1 MLYSDAIYNSHT
13 MIKCTR
19 KTKLKKKKLII
30 LCWSVSDYYY
40 LLCIILDYTVIK
52 KQVFN
57 NTLKVHKLNLTQ
69 TQF

>member
-1 MLYSDAIYNSHT
+1 MYAKNQI
-13 MIKCTR
+13 
-19 KTKLKKKKLII
+19 KKKKVNNTMLV
-30 LCWSVSDYYY
+30 CFR
-40 LLCIILDYTVIK
+40 LLLFIILDYTVIK